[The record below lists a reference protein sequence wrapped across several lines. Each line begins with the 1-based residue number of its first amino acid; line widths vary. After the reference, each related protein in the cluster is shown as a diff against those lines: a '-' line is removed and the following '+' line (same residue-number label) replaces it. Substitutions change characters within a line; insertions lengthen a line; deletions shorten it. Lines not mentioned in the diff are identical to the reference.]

1 MERLRIG
8 AVAKRGGVNLGTIRY
23 YERQRLLPEP
33 PRTASGY
40 RIFGEDAVNR
50 VRFIKR
56 AQELG
61 FSLNEIRELLA
72 LRAEGRR
79 SCAGVRE
86 RAEAKI
92 TDVKKKIRAL
102 EQLKAALERITASC
116 TGEGPVSECPILEY
130 LNLRDGSQSRM
141 KKGVEAQW
149 HSKKVKSIGVQTRSV
164 GVKSP

>member
-8 AVAKRGGVNLGTIRY
+8 AVAKRGGVNLETIRC
-23 YERQRLLPEP
+23 YEHQPLLPEP

-61 FSLNEIRELLA
+61 FSLKEIRELLA
-72 LRAEGRR
+72 LREEGRR
-79 SCAGVRE
+79 SRAVVRE

-92 TDVKKKIRAL
+92 ASVEDKIRAL
-102 EQLKAALERITASC
+102 EQLKGGT
-116 TGEGPVSECPILEY
+116 TGHY
-130 LNLRDGSQSRM
+130 RDL
-141 KKGVEAQW
+141 
-149 HSKKVKSIGVQTRSV
+149 
-164 GVKSP
+164 